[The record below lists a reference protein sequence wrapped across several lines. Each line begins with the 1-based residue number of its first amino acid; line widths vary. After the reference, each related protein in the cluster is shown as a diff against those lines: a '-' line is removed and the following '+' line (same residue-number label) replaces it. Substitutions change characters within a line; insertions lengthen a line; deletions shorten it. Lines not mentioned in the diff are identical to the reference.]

1 MSEMTGTQTGESP
14 LVPNRTMQ
22 RMYQGMVESRMLADL
37 QQTKRG
43 KAKTPSTYGQEACR
57 AAALVDLTPN
67 DFSSDHSGLAASAL
81 LRGVELQ
88 TLVTASASHH
98 GKKKN
103 RKGPDYN
110 LPGLLPDTADIDVRL
125 HLALGAALAAK
136 RLKTSSIVVVFAGLT
151 EAKPS
156 LWRDVLQFAAQEQL
170 SMLFVALPSVAK
182 KKTKA
187 FDPFELSSKSTALG
201 VPGIPV
207 DASDAIALYRVAQE
221 SIGRARAGG
230 GSALMEC
237 MRINAAGL
245 LKGPLID
252 PVPAMGAMLLKRG
265 VCDERWL
272 TSIAPAF
279 QARLDSL

>member
-1 MSEMTGTQTGESP
+1 MSEMTGTQAGESP

-22 RMYQGMVESRMLADL
+22 RMIEGMVELRLLADL
-37 QQTKRG
+37 IQAKRG
-43 KAKTPSTYGQEACR
+43 KSKRPASYGQEACR
-57 AAALVDLTPN
+57 AAALVDLTPD
-67 DFSSDHSGLAASAL
+67 DFSSDHSGFAASAF
-81 LRGVELQ
+81 LRGVDLQ
-88 TLVTASASHH
+88 TLVAASASHH
-98 GKKKN
+98 GNKN
-103 RKGPDYN
+103 RKESNYG
-110 LPGLLPDTADIDVRL
+110 LPGLLPDTAEIDVRL
-125 HLALGAALAAK
+125 HLALGTALAAK
-136 RLKTSSIVVVFAGLT
+136 RLKTSSVVVVFAGPG

-182 KKTKA
+182 KETKA
-187 FDPFELSSKSTALG
+187 FDPFELSTKSTALG

-230 GSALMEC
+230 GPALMEC

-252 PVPAMGAMLLKRG
+252 PVPAMSAMLLKRG

-272 TSIAPAF
+272 ASIVPAF
-279 QARLDSL
+279 QARLDAL